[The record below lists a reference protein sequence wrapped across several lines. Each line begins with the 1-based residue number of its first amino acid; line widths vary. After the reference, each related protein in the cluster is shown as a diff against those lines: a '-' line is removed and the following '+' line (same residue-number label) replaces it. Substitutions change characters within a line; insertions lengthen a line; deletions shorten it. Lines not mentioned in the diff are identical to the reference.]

1 MIYLA
6 SPWFKDNE
14 RVMYHQIINK
24 MRSQGLEVYAPVE
37 HEIENAWDL
46 PNEVWGRKVFQADI
60 EAIDKADEVWVLNFG
75 MYSDSGTAWECGYAY
90 AKGKT
95 VRQLVYGFGE
105 CKDYSLMMLNGCDE
119 FDFMGNYLFDRNDKF
134 EIFQKQGL
142 TKPLWDVIIRL
153 SNEREEN
160 ENEYCN

>member
-24 MRSQGLEVYAPVE
+24 MRSQGLDVYAPVE

-46 PNEVWGRKVFQADI
+46 PNAVWGRKVFQADL

-75 MYSDSGTAWECGYAY
+75 MRLRIR
-90 AKGKT
+90 KGKNCQT
-95 VRQLVYGFGE
+95 V
-105 CKDYSLMMLNGCDE
+105 
-119 FDFMGNYLFDRNDKF
+119 
-134 EIFQKQGL
+134 GL
-142 TKPLWDVIIRL
+142 WFR
-153 SNEREEN
+153 RM
-160 ENEYCN
+160 

>member
-46 PNEVWGRKVFQADI
+46 PNAVWGRKVFQADL

-95 VRQLVYGFGE
+95 FRQLVYDFGE

-119 FDFMGNYLFDRNDKF
+119 FDFMGNYLYDRNDEF